1 MKWRLAP
8 RQSKKLRIN
17 QCRLSGRLHEMA
29 RLALALSVILAVL
42 TASPAFAMQ
51 CAPMR
56 MMIPAIERAGERV
69 IWKGIAGGHL
79 AILMQHQTSASWT
92 FVAVSPRKL
101 ACIIAHGS
109 DAELRAGAGSAA
121 GTGK

>member
-1 MKWRLAP
+1 
-8 RQSKKLRIN
+8 
-17 QCRLSGRLHEMA
+17 MA
-29 RLALALSVILAVL
+29 RLAVYLSLALAVV
-42 TASPAFAMQ
+42 TSSPASAMQ
-51 CAPMR
+51 CAPMTL
-56 MMIPAIERAGERV
+56 MVPALERTGERV
-69 IWKGIAGGHL
+69 IWKGIAGSHL